1 MRSFDHA
8 VKYLLQHEPAGFL
21 SFAFA
26 DRSVRV
32 VEAVPSVLPARG
44 RDIDGAY
51 VIASGDLLDDAQYLA
66 HVELYRRHQSVKEL
80 GTDVAEAQV
89 RLFRREGKL
98 VVTHLWDLYG
108 DAAAPVRE
116 EHRLAYGADGSTCVY
131 QRINLRGMGWEQLVA
146 EGPPALW
153 PLVALT
159 RDGARASVVEKVAD
173 AIRAHPTWSE
183 EQRTGHLSVLWF
195 VSQAEG
201 VPELML
207 RAVLVKEQLMES
219 ELYLEIFGDGE
230 KAGKAQGKAEGV
242 LVVLAARGIPVSE
255 AIRARILGC
264 ADVATLDGWLRRA
277 VVATTA
283 AAVVRAKSPARRPAV
298 SSRHA

>member
-1 MRSFDHA
+1 
-8 VKYLLQHEPAGFL
+8 
-21 SFAFA
+21 
-26 DRSVRV
+26 
-32 VEAVPSVLPARG
+32 
-44 RDIDGAY
+44 
-51 VIASGDLLDDAQYLA
+51 
-66 HVELYRRHQSVKEL
+66 
-80 GTDVAEAQV
+80 
-89 RLFRREGKL
+89 

-159 RDGARASVVEKVAD
+159 RDGARAEVVEKVAD

-201 VPELML
+201 VPELLL

-230 KAGKAQGKAEGV
+230 KAGRAHGKAEGKAEDV
-242 LVVLAARGIPVSE
+242 LVVLAARGIAVSD
-255 AIRARILGC
+255 AVRARILGC
-264 ADVATLDGWLRRA
+264 ADVATLDAWLRRA

-283 AAVVRAKSPARRPAV
+283 AAVVRAKPPARRPAV
-298 SSRHA
+298 SSRQA

>member
-1 MRSFDHA
+1 LPRRRPA
-8 VKYLLQHEPAGFL
+8 ARPAG
-21 SFAFA
+21 
-26 DRSVRV
+26 
-32 VEAVPSVLPARG
+32 
-44 RDIDGAY
+44 
-51 VIASGDLLDDAQYLA
+51 
-66 HVELYRRHQSVKEL
+66 

-116 EHRLAYGADGSTCVY
+116 EHRLAYGADGSACVY

-159 RDGARASVVEKVAD
+159 RDGARAEVVEKVVE
-173 AIRAHPTWSE
+173 AIRVHPTWSE
-183 EQRTGHLSVLWF
+183 EQRTGHMAVLWF
-195 VSQAEG
+195 VAQAEG
-201 VPELML
+201 VPALL
-207 RAVLVKEQLMES
+207 LQAILAKEQIMES
-219 ELYLEIFGDGE
+219 ELWLEAIGE
-230 KAGKAQGKAEGV
+230 GKTAGRAEGKAEGKAEGV
-242 LVVLAARGIPVSE
+242 LIFLAARGIPVSE

-264 ADVATLDGWLRRA
+264 TDVATLDTWIRRA
-277 VVATTA
+277 AVATTA
-283 AAVVRAKSPARRPAV
+283 AAVVRAKPPARRPAV